1 MGRPP
6 LFKHAMSNTERSR
19 RRRAGYA
26 ATRAAPKLTEP
37 ATKLA
42 PELRDEEIAQLKARI
57 AELERRLARSPDR
70 RLRSGKR
77 PI

>member
-26 ATRAAPKLTEP
+26 ATRAAPKPAEP

-42 PELRDEEIAQLKARI
+42 PEEEIARLKARI
-57 AELERRLARSPDR
+57 AELERRQAPRARPR
-70 RLRSGKR
+70 RPKS
-77 PI
+77 